1 MRTRTSYGN
10 AAYRNRRSR
19 TPENIT
25 NLYAS
30 RAKKYSEYIDRDG
43 GGVGDNYG
51 RKNSDIGLNSMRKP
65 KIHSWDNMGILGLTS
80 KIWNDT
86 KTRYAELPMNSFVGQ
101 IHLRRSNMIMI
112 FHAQ

>member
-1 MRTRTSYGN
+1 MQTSYGN
-10 AAYRNRRSR
+10 APYRNRRSR

-86 KTRYAELPMNSFVGQ
+86 KTRYAELQLPMDSFVGQ
-101 IHLRRSNMIMI
+101 IYLRRSNGIVI
-112 FHAQ
+112 CT

>member
-1 MRTRTSYGN
+1 MI
-10 AAYRNRRSR
+10 APYRNRRSR

-86 KTRYAELPMNSFVGQ
+86 KTRYAKLPMNAFVGL
-101 IHLRRSNMIMI
+101 IHLRRSNTTVIHMTLT
-112 FHAQ
+112 

>member
-1 MRTRTSYGN
+1 M
-10 AAYRNRRSR
+10 NRRSR

-43 GGVGDNYG
+43 GGIGDNYG

-101 IHLRRSNMIMI
+101 IHLRRSNMIII